1 MKLGYKTCLL
11 VLLLPALARA
21 ESFYLTVPG
30 EAWSLKLDVPAI
42 TSIKG
47 EGKDRYYK
55 VTATSVPTGVTFSLY
70 TETQAAGSNA
80 ECREKY
86 WGLNKASPIQ
96 KQNIRLFGDDNFLY
110 VSHTAEVDYK
120 GQHYKTANGH
130 AYFVKNGLC
139 MDLHVSHYPL
149 QEGSE
154 QRVEAI
160 LRSATVVQ

>member
-1 MKLGYKTCLL
+1 MKSWLF
-11 VLLLPALARA
+11 LLLMPLLAQA

-30 EAWSLKLDVPAI
+30 EGWSLQLDAPAI
-42 TSIKG
+42 DSIKG
-47 EGKDRYYK
+47 ERKGRYYR
-55 VTATSVPTGVTFSLY
+55 VTAMSLSSGVTFSLHSE
-70 TETQAAGSNA
+70 TEASGSHA

-86 WGLNKASPIQ
+86 WALSQTAPWKRE
-96 KQNIRLFGDDNFLY
+96 NIRLFDVANFAY
-110 VSHTAEVDYK
+110 VSHTTEVAYQ
-120 GQHYKTANGH
+120 GQLVKTANGH